1 MPAEQGVVSRTKGR
15 PRCRDRIPLLH
26 NARLG
31 ASYVVTDNFIGGII
45 MSLNIWT
52 RSLAELR
59 RLRVVV
65 LCGIMGAL
73 SIALEFVGSIS
84 FGPFVKIGIVELPN
98 LVIDFLFGPAVG
110 GIFAGVMDIL
120 KYLANPAG
128 PFFPGFTISAVAGG
142 VFFGFFLYGRKLSIK
157 RLVVAEILVKIFV
170 NIGLN
175 TLWLNILYHK
185 AILAI
190 LPARIVSNILQLP
203 VDILVIYMVLQSID
217 KTMKPAFENQ
227 SSIKFGK

>member
-1 MPAEQGVVSRTKGR
+1 MPAEQ
-15 PRCRDRIPLLH
+15 LH
-26 NARLG
+26 NARLA

-52 RSLAELR
+52 RSLAEFR

-98 LVIDFLFGPAVG
+98 LVIDFLFGPAAG

-120 KYLANPAG
+120 KYLVNPTG
-128 PFFPGFTISAVAGG
+128 PFFPGFTLSAVAGG
-142 VFFGFFLYGRKLSIK
+142 VIFGLFLYGRKLSLK
-157 RLVVAEILVKIFV
+157 RLVAAEIFVKIFV
-170 NIGLN
+170 NIGMN
-175 TLWLNILYHK
+175 TVWLNILYHK

-190 LPARIVSNILQLP
+190 LPARIISNILQLP
-203 VDILVIYMVLQSID
+203 VDILVIYMVLQAIE

-227 SSIKFGK
+227 RL

>member
-1 MPAEQGVVSRTKGR
+1 
-15 PRCRDRIPLLH
+15 
-26 NARLG
+26 
-31 ASYVVTDNFIGGII
+31 

-52 RSLAELR
+52 RSLA
-59 RLRVVV
+59 
-65 LCGIMGAL
+65 
-73 SIALEFVGSIS
+73 SIS

-142 VFFGFFLYGRKLSIK
+142 VIFGFFLYGRKLSIK

>member
-1 MPAEQGVVSRTKGR
+1 
-15 PRCRDRIPLLH
+15 
-26 NARLG
+26 
-31 ASYVVTDNFIGGII
+31 

-52 RSLAELR
+52 RSLAEFR

-98 LVIDFLFGPAVG
+98 LVIDFLFGPAAG

-120 KYLANPAG
+120 KYLVNPTG
-128 PFFPGFTISAVAGG
+128 PFFPGFTLSAVAGG
-142 VFFGFFLYGRKLSIK
+142 VIFGLFLYGRKLSLK
-157 RLVVAEILVKIFV
+157 RLVAAEIFVKIFV
-170 NIGLN
+170 NIGMN
-175 TLWLNILYHK
+175 TVWLNILYHK

-190 LPARIVSNILQLP
+190 LPARIISNILQLP
-203 VDILVIYMVLQSID
+203 VDILVIYMVLQAIE

-227 SSIKFGK
+227 RL